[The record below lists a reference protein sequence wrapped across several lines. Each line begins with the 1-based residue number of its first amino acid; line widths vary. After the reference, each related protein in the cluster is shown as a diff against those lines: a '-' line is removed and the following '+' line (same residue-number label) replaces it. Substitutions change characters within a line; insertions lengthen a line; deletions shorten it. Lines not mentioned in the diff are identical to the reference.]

1 VPAWD
6 TRFFP
11 SVVTLIDWVARLVE
25 SDRGAVPAFRLVR
38 FPVPLPEPDV
48 RLPPHPALHEPRVGI
63 NLHLSSQST
72 HPTAS
77 RSVLLGSDTG

>member
-1 VPAWD
+1 
-6 TRFFP
+6 
-11 SVVTLIDWVARLVE
+11 
-25 SDRGAVPAFRLVR
+25 
-38 FPVPLPEPDV
+38 
-48 RLPPHPALHEPRVGI
+48 VGI